1 MSDEDAFSQAVSA
14 ICGRDQRYD
23 ADAYFF
29 LKEGMA
35 KAVEQVAKA
44 EGKQRHLT
52 GQELSLG
59 LRDHALGEF
68 GPMAM
73 TVMASWG
80 ITKTEDFGN
89 MVYSLIDAGVFTKT
103 GADSHQDFADVFD
116 FTETF
121 VLPYLPESLKPA
133 LRKKEKKP

>member
-1 MSDEDAFSQAVSA
+1 MSEEDAFSQAVSA

-29 LKEGMA
+29 LKEAMA
-35 KAVEQVAKA
+35 KTVEQVTKA

-73 TVMASWG
+73 AVMTSWG
-80 ITKTEDFGN
+80 IAKTEDFGN
-89 MVYSLIDAGVFTKT
+89 MVYHLIDAGVFTKT
-103 GADSHQDFADVFD
+103 GNDAHNDFAGVFD
-116 FTETF
+116 FTEAF
-121 VLPYLPESLKPA
+121 VLPYLPESLKPVS
-133 LRKKEKKP
+133 RKEENAP